1 MGGVFYVGWMAV
13 HGGGV
18 RYDDF
23 KAIGNPDHANAQAL
37 QKYVVPNTKKAE
49 FLTQPGHLGRL
60 THAS

>member
-23 KAIGNPDHANAQAL
+23 KAIGNPDHAMH
-37 QKYVVPNTKKAE
+37 KHSKST
-49 FLTQPGHLGRL
+49 
-60 THAS
+60 